1 MSEYVLRRS
10 ELHLPTVD
18 QRAPVRPQ
26 RPSDMASERVETQP
40 LAAPLP
46 ATPAPAALTYSV
58 VSTAG
63 DLASLRD
70 EWNALFAAAGR
81 PEQVFQTFAWT
92 WTWCQHYLTHGR
104 FMRGPKLAVVT
115 GRSDG
120 RLVILLPLV
129 VERVA
134 GLRQLAWMGEPVSQY
149 GDVLAMP
156 EASSLATLAAAWDFA
171 VKATRAD
178 LAKLRKV
185 RADATIA
192 PLLAHLGAAIT
203 ATEEAPYLDFT
214 RAPDFAAYEASLHA
228 KGRKNRRR
236 HLRRL
241 SERGAVA
248 FEQHSGDPD
257 AAHLADYAILLKRAW
272 LRSRDRISL
281 AMADDRFRA
290 FFADVASGR
299 HEGMG
304 CKVLALRSMN
314 EVAALQILL
323 ECKGQ
328 RFLHVAVYGSKFEK
342 LGVGGLLLEHALS
355 DCCGDRIQRLDLLA
369 PKHEYKMEF
378 ADGTVV
384 INDHALALT
393 AGGRAYATAY
403 LGIRR
408 QLKAAVEAMPAPA
421 RRLVAGAIA
430 VLKR

>member
-1 MSEYVLRRS
+1 MTELILRHSVMDDVNQRES
-10 ELHLPTVD
+10 RVAIADIGGPRTNAKPGIDTVSFSIID
-18 QRAPVRPQ
+18 
-26 RPSDMASERVETQP
+26 SISGFE
-40 LAAPLP
+40 
-46 ATPAPAALTYSV
+46 AL
-58 VSTAG
+58 AG
-63 DLASLRD
+63 D
-70 EWNALFAAAGR
+70 WNALFVESGR
-81 PEQVFQTFAWT
+81 PEQVFQTFAWN
-92 WTWCQHYLTHGR
+92 WHWSRHYLRGR
-104 FMRGPKLAVVT
+104 RAPRLAIVT
-115 GRSDG
+115 GRRNG
-120 RLVILLPLV
+120 RLVLVLPLV

-134 GLRQLAWMGEPVSQY
+134 GLRQLSWMGEPVSQY

-408 QLKAAVEAMPAPA
+408 QLKAAVEAMPAPT